1 MKFKDQIEFVKQHVK
16 KNRMRIF
23 TTVLATTMGCA
34 FLIVLA
40 SVAFGLQGS
49 MEDEILSDNRL
60 TKIDMYSETEGQ
72 EINTNEIKK
81 MENVVAAYKET
92 SFENMTVEGKL
103 DGSIGIPSVKS
114 TDFSEMK
121 NAKITLSEGVYPTE
135 IDEVVV
141 GYNLAENMLSAEDEK
156 KIEEAKEGENPKVGI
171 QNSILGKKI
180 MLEWT
185 EPEVEGTD
193 KNVKK
198 VTKEF
203 VIAGVT
209 TSLGSMQDTS
219 FFMSDVAG
227 DELTKEFEVA
237 FGEKFNATTM
247 LYSNYYAYASD
258 LEKVKAINSTLKEQG
273 YYTYTVSERL
283 DEMNLIFLALKAGLI
298 FIGTIA
304 VLIASIGIFNTMT
317 MAVSERT
324 REIGV
329 MKAIGASPKLIQRLF
344 IMESAYIGILG
355 TVIAIIISYII
366 SIAANFIIPEILIMA
381 TNDGSLRDT
390 KIIFSAI
397 PWQLVVIAATISI
410 GVAILSGWRPAR
422 KATKI
427 DVINALKRE

>member
-60 TKIDMYSETEGQ
+60 TKIEIYSATENQ
-72 EINTNEIKK
+72 EIDMNEIKK
-81 MENVVAAYKET
+81 IENVVAAYKET
-92 SFENMTVEGKL
+92 SFENMLVSGDLEGNT
-103 DGSIGIPSVKS
+103 GVPSVKS
-114 TDFSEMK
+114 TVFSEMK
-121 NAKITLSEGVYPTE
+121 NSKVALSEGAYPTK

-141 GYNLAENMLSAEDEK
+141 GYNLAENLLSAEDRK
-156 KIEEAKEGENPKVGI
+156 KIEEAEEGEMPKVGI
-171 QNSILGKKI
+171 QDSILGKKI
-180 MLEWT
+180 SLEWI
-185 EPEVEGTD
+185 ESEAEDKKDKEVTR
-193 KNVKK
+193 
-198 VTKEF
+198 EF
-203 VIAGVT
+203 VIVGVT
-209 TSLGSMQDTS
+209 ASLGTMQDTS
-219 FFMSDVAG
+219 LFMSNAAG
-227 DELTKEFEVA
+227 TELTKAFEKS
-237 FGEKFNATTM
+237 FGEDFKATEV

-258 LEKVKAINSTLKEQG
+258 LEKVKAINNTLKEQG
-273 YYTYTVSERL
+273 YYTYTVSEQL

-366 SIAANFIIPEILIMA
+366 SMAANFIIPEILIMA
-381 TNDGSLRDT
+381 TSDETLRET
-390 KIIFSAI
+390 NIIFSAI
-397 PWQLVVIAATISI
+397 PWQLVLIAATISI